1 MALLELR
8 DAAKVYGEG
17 DTAVYALRGVTL
29 ALERGEVVLIEGPS
43 GSGKTT
49 LLSIMGCILRPT
61 TGQVIVDGLDATALS
76 ERQFPELR
84 ANYFGYVFQHYHLF
98 NALTAAENVEMT
110 LRLKFGDFPRPREEA
125 ARLLQMVGLGAR
137 LRHKPGTLSGG
148 ERQRVAIARALAGD
162 PPLILADEPT
172 AALDTENALSVVGLL
187 QQLAREASR
196 TVVLVSHDQR
206 LEAYA
211 DRTVRVQDGRI
222 KEIRNRGQAWTE
234 TPAH

>member
-1 MALLELR
+1 MPLLELR
-8 DAAKVYGEG
+8 DAAKVYGDGE
-17 DTAVYALRGVTL
+17 TTVHALRGVTL
-29 ALERGEVVLIEGPS
+29 SLDRGEVVLIEGPS

-49 LLSIMGCILRPT
+49 LLSIMGCILKPT
-61 TGQVIVDGLDATALS
+61 SGQVVVDGLDATSLD

-98 NALTAAENVEMT
+98 NALSAAENVEMT
-110 LRLKFGDFPRPREEA
+110 LRLKFTHFPNPRDEA
-125 ARLLQMVGLGAR
+125 SRLLEQVGLGAR
-137 LRHKPGTLSGG
+137 KRHKPGMLSGG

-187 QQLAREASR
+187 QNLARQSGR
-196 TVVLVSHDQR
+196 TVVVVSHDQR

-211 DRTVRVQDGRI
+211 DRTIRVQDGRI
-222 KEIRNRGQAWTE
+222 KDVRTRDSSTAKASAN
-234 TPAH
+234 